1 MSSFWFHR
9 LARALLRLGV
19 LVALPALAGYAP
31 AALATTVCVS
41 TTSALRSAMTAWQTA
56 SDQTY
61 TIKLVQGT
69 FLYPNDDYW
78 SQPYYGGNANLQLL
92 GGYTAGCASRN
103 LLASNTVLDGEQAT
117 HNSSFQ
123 VYGSGSILV
132 EGITFKTFARDV
144 EFDGE
149 SNDPAVSIVVRY
161 VIGTDLFGAAST
173 QQHYGGFRVTGGSN
187 IRVESSLFYNIHGGD
202 TAAGLEVLGVDDNAF
217 AIVTNVTSAYNGAR
231 GMQLGCFQ
239 CSGSVLAYNTILY
252 NNTSGDLD
260 TRGSDPDS
268 VVAIAYSDFSAAKS
282 VGAYA
287 SIDSINAD
295 PKFEN
300 PLNGDFRLLNSSPAI
315 NAGAPEFAVLGGYG
329 SRDLDGGARVVGSY
343 IDMGAL
349 ESAVNDLAGQ
359 TVTSTGDGATSF
371 TLRSAIGTA
380 NANANATTIG
390 FNIAGGCPQVI
401 TLSSP
406 LPDVT
411 ADTTIN
417 GFSEPGSNV
426 NTQYLGYDGRICVI
440 VRAANSSVDHA
451 LKVSGTGRLTLQGI
465 EFEGF
470 STAAVRLAAGNGN
483 IVTGSGFSA
492 NPGANAN
499 GAGIRVEGTA
509 NHALIGGL
517 TPSGRNVFDQGSA
530 GVDFEAN
537 GTGRA
542 NTVQGN
548 YFGFNFDGSRWT
560 GPAMTYGMYL
570 VGSGG
575 NTLSYNAIGGMSSNG
590 IRLTGPNTTGNIVVS
605 NNIGIGPD
613 NAAVGNG
620 NAGIGIAVSAH
631 DNVIGTAAYL
641 TQSGGGNYI
650 VNNLGPGVWLETTA
664 GNGNRIDGNN
674 AIRDNNGFLPIDL
687 GASTDGFGLGPT
699 ANDAYDADVG
709 PNRLENYPYLTQ
721 AMRFEADKIALDGYL
736 LPESA
741 LANDQTYRLDVFW
754 TDTCVGSGPNDTPR
768 GEMKRYVGY
777 FLVPVTAG
785 TTFKPFPY
793 TTITAPKTIPGT
805 GYLFATATDGS
816 GNTSEPGEC
825 FPFTDDYIFAN
836 GFN

>member
-1 MSSFWFHR
+1 MVRGIGSWLLV
-9 LARALLRLGV
+9 LA
-19 LVALPALAGYAP
+19 ALAGYARESS
-31 AALATTVCVS
+31 ATTVCVA
-41 TTSALRSAMTAWQTA
+41 TTTDLRNALNAWQTA

-69 FLYPNDDYW
+69 YLYPNLDYW

-92 GGYTAGCASRN
+92 GGYTAGCASRS
-103 LLASNTVLDGEQAT
+103 LFATNTVLDGQQAT
-117 HNSSFQ
+117 HDSEFQ
-123 VYGSGSILV
+123 VYGSASILV
-132 EGITFKTFARDV
+132 EGITFHSFARNV
-144 EFDGE
+144 EFDGD

-173 QQHYGGFRVTGGSN
+173 QESYGGFRVTGKSN
-187 IRVESSLFYNIHGGD
+187 IRVESSLFYNVHGGD
-202 TAAGLEVLGVDDNAF
+202 TAAGLEVTGFDDNVVAV
-217 AIVTNVTSAYNGAR
+217 ITNVTSAYNGAR
-231 GMQLGCFQ
+231 GLQMGCFQ

-260 TRGSDPDS
+260 TRNADPGG
-268 VVAIAYSDFSAAKS
+268 AALIAYSDFSAAKS
-282 VGAYA
+282 VGTFS
-287 SIDSINAD
+287 SIGNFTAD

-300 PLNGDFRLLNSSPAI
+300 PLNADFLLLNTSPAI
-315 NAGAPEFAVLGGYG
+315 NVGAPENVVPGGYASQDLGGGTRVIG
-329 SRDLDGGARVVGSY
+329 SHIDLGAY
-343 IDMGAL
+343 
-349 ESAVNDLAGQ
+349 ESIVNDLIAQ
-359 TVTSTGDGATSF
+359 TVTSNGDDALNA
-371 TLRSAIGTA
+371 TLRTAINTA
-380 NANANATTIG
+380 NTNANATTIN

-411 ADTTIN
+411 ADTTVN
-417 GFSEPGSNV
+417 GFSEPGSKA
-426 NTQYLGYDGRICVI
+426 NTQYLGYDGQICVI

-451 LKVSGTGRLTLQGI
+451 IKVSGAGRLTLQGI

-470 STAAVRLAAGNGN
+470 ATAAVRLAAGNGN
-483 IVTGSGFSA
+483 IVTGGGFSA
-492 NPGANAN
+492 APGSTAN
-499 GAGIRVEGTA
+499 GAGIRIEGTA

-517 TPSGRNVFDQGSA
+517 TPSSRNVFDQGSA

-548 YFGFNFDGSRWT
+548 YIGFNFDGSPWT
-560 GPAMTYGMYL
+560 GAAMTYGIYL
-570 VGSGG
+570 GGSGG
-575 NTLSYNAIGGMSSNG
+575 NTLSYNSIGGMNSNG
-590 IRLTGPNTTGNIVVS
+590 IRLTGTNTTGNTLVA
-605 NNIGIGPD
+605 NGIGIGPT
-613 NAAVGNG
+613 NAAAGNN

-650 VNNLGPGVWLETTA
+650 VNNFGPGIWLETTA

-674 AIRDNNGFLPIDL
+674 IIHDNNGFLPIDL

-699 ANDAYDADVG
+699 ANDANDADSG

-768 GEMKRYVGY
+768 GEQKRYVGY
-777 FLVPVTAG
+777 FLVLVTVG
-785 TTFKPFPY
+785 TAFKTFPY

-816 GNTSEPGEC
+816 GNTSESGKC
-825 FPFTDDYIFAN
+825 FPFTDDYIFTN

>member
-1 MSSFWFHR
+1 MVRGIGSW
-9 LARALLRLGV
+9 LLV
-19 LVALPALAGYAP
+19 L
-31 AALATTVCVS
+31 AALVGHVRESSASTVCVA
-41 TTSALRSAMTAWQTA
+41 TTTDLRNALNAWQSA
-56 SDQTY
+56 SGGTY

-69 FLYPNDDYW
+69 YLDPFVDYW
-78 SQPYYGGNANLQLL
+78 TQPYYGGDAKLQLL
-92 GGYTAGCASRN
+92 GGYTQGCTNRS
-103 LLASNTVLDGEQAT
+103 LVASNTVIDGQNAT
-117 HNSSFQ
+117 HNSAFQ
-123 VYGSGSILV
+123 IFGASSVLI
-132 EGITFKTFARDV
+132 EGMTFKSFSMDV
-144 EFDGE
+144 SIDGD
-149 SNDPAVSIVVRY
+149 SNDSADSIVVRY
-161 VIGTDLFGAAST
+161 VIGTDLFGAVSSQNT
-173 QQHYGGFRVTGGSN
+173 YGGFRVTGKSN

-202 TAAGLEVLGVDDNAF
+202 TAAGLEVTGFDDNVIAV
-217 AIVTNVTSAYNGAR
+217 ITNVTSAYNGTR
-231 GMQLGCFQ
+231 GLQMGCFQ

-260 TRGSDPDS
+260 TRNADPGGT
-268 VVAIAYSDFSAAKS
+268 ALIAYSDFSAAKS
-282 VGAYA
+282 VGTFS
-287 SIDSINAD
+287 SIGNFTAD

-300 PLNGDFRLLNSSPAI
+300 PLNADFLLLNTSPAI
-315 NAGAPEFAVLGGYG
+315 NVGAPENVVPGGYA
-329 SRDLDGGARVVGSY
+329 SQDLDGGTRVIGSH
-343 IDMGAL
+343 IDLGAY
-349 ESAVNDLAGQ
+349 ESIVNDLIAQ
-359 TVTSTGDGATSF
+359 TVTSNGDDALNA
-371 TLRSAIGTA
+371 TLRTAINTA
-380 NANANATTIG
+380 NTNANATTIN

-411 ADTTIN
+411 ADTTVN
-417 GFSEPGSNV
+417 GFSEPGSKA
-426 NTQYLGYDGRICVI
+426 NTQYLGYDGQICVI

-451 LKVSGTGRLTLQGI
+451 MKVSGAGRLTLQGI

-470 STAAVRLAAGNGN
+470 ATAAVRLAAGNGN

-492 NPGANAN
+492 APGSTAN
-499 GAGIRVEGTA
+499 GAGIRIEGTA

-517 TPSGRNVFDQGSA
+517 TPSSRNVFDQGSA

-548 YFGFNFDGSRWT
+548 YIGFNFDGSPWT
-560 GPAMTYGMYL
+560 GAAMTYGIYL
-570 VGSGG
+570 GGSGG
-575 NTLSYNAIGGMSSNG
+575 NTLSYNSIGGMNSNG
-590 IRLTGPNTTGNIVVS
+590 IRLTGTSTTGNTLVA
-605 NNIGIGPD
+605 NGIGIGPT
-613 NAAVGNG
+613 NAAAGNN

-650 VNNLGPGVWLETTA
+650 VNNFGPGIWLETTA

-674 AIRDNNGFLPIDL
+674 IIHDNNGFLPIDL

-699 ANDAYDADVG
+699 ANDANDADSG

-768 GEMKRYVGY
+768 GEQKRYVGY
-777 FLVPVTAG
+777 FLVPVTVG
-785 TTFKPFPY
+785 TAFKTFPY

-816 GNTSEPGEC
+816 GNTSEPGKC
-825 FPFTDDYIFAN
+825 FPFTDDYIFTN